1 MDGLLARR
9 CYAFAV
15 ISTIC
20 LSFFAA
26 PSQADITVADNL
38 KNSMGLSSYD
48 IGIGTSNI
56 INGPLVFT
64 NESGG
69 QRFVAGASG
78 NLTTISSDIR
88 TSNTGNVPLNVSI
101 YQAAGN
107 VPGTLLGS
115 LTVPTPNVS
124 SDPFNPV
131 TTFDFSADH
140 IALTAGQS
148 YVVTFSVAD
157 PISSED
163 RYIVYLLPIAPTN
176 FGIPSMFATD
186 AVHYQNEPIN
196 NEIALTV
203 NATPAPAATA
213 LLTGGFLMALLR
225 RRKR

>member
-1 MDGLLARR
+1 MDGLLAHRI
-9 CYAFAV
+9 YVFTV
-15 ISTIC
+15 IATIC

-26 PSQADITVADNL
+26 PCHADVTVANNL
-38 KNSMGLSSYD
+38 QNGVSWSGWN

-56 INGPLVFT
+56 VNGPLVFT
-64 NESGG
+64 NESAG

-78 NLTTISSDIR
+78 TLTTITSDVVAW
-88 TSNTGNVPLNVSI
+88 STGNDSLNVGI

-107 VPGTLLGS
+107 VPGALLGS
-115 LTVPTPNVS
+115 QWVAPSNVS
-124 SDPFNPV
+124 SDPQNPL

-157 PISSED
+157 PSPNGD
-163 RYIVYLLPIAPTN
+163 RYLVYLLPIAPTN

-186 AVHYQNEPIN
+186 SVNYQYATIN
-196 NEIALTV
+196 NEIGLTV
-203 NATPAPAATA
+203 NATPEPAATA